1 MKKEAITIALTGNPN
16 SGKTTIFNNLTG
28 TRQHVGNWPGVTV
41 EKKMGTVI
49 HNGHRLQVV
58 DLPGTYSLTAYSI
71 EEIVA
76 RRFLVDSKPDVVVD
90 IVDASNLERN
100 LYLATQLIEMGVKLI
115 LALNMADVAQA
126 RGHEIDAD
134 SLGTLLGVPVVFT
147 IGTKNQGMKELL
159 DKVVEVVEDRDTLSR
174 HIHISYGHELEKEIK
189 KIQDVIWRDP
199 SIGERFSTR
208 WLAVKLLENDAAVQ
222 ERVGSLGEIGKQIL
236 AQAEAS
242 RERLAEFYKDDA
254 EMVLTDQRYGFI
266 GGALKEVLKVS
277 AKSKFDLSRQ
287 VDLVLTNRILGFPV
301 FIFFIWAM
309 FQLTFTVGAYPME
322 WIDAGVSLLG
332 ALVTALLPAG
342 LLQDLLVNGI
352 IAGVGSVIIFLPNIL
367 ILFFCIAVF
376 EDTGYLA
383 RAAFIMDRVM
393 HVIGLHGKAFIPL
406 LMGFGCNVPA
416 IMATRTLESE
426 RDRLLSILINPLIS
440 CSARL
445 PVYILLAGTF
455 FGASAGNVIFSI
467 YALGIALAIAMG
479 KLFSV
484 TLFRGD
490 IAPFVMELP
499 PYRAPTLKSLLI
511 HMWDR
516 SQVFLRK
523 MSGVIL
529 VGSILVW
536 VLGSFPRSPD
546 LHRGQAVERGVTSAT
561 QERVLTVTESQ
572 QPVSPA
578 VTENNLK
585 NSDPDNELARL
596 ESSFLGQLGHLIQPI
611 FAPLGFDWRTSV
623 AVLTGFVAKEIVVST
638 LGVLYAAGAD
648 VNEESEALR
657 RSLRTSGITP
667 LGAYALMAFVLIYI
681 PCLATVAVIRR
692 ETNSWKWTGLSIS
705 YSLVLAW
712 VVSFLIYQG
721 GRIIG
726 TGIAGITSIGLGLGI
741 ELHKVRQT
749 VARQF
754 RWRSESAI
762 RQ

>member
-1 MKKEAITIALTGNPN
+1 VKKEDITIALTGNPN

-41 EKKMGTVI
+41 EKKVGTVI
-49 HNGHRLQVV
+49 HNGHRLRVV

-126 RGHEIDAD
+126 RGHQIDAD

-147 IGTKNQGMKELL
+147 IGTKNQGMKDLL
-159 DKVVEVVEDRDTLSR
+159 DKVLEVVEDRDTVSR

-189 KIQDVIWRDP
+189 KIQDVIWQDP

-208 WLAVKLLENDAAVQ
+208 WLAVKLLENDEAVQ
-222 ERVGSLGEIGKQIL
+222 DRVRSLGEIGDQIL

-242 RERLAEFYKDDA
+242 RERLREFYKDHA

-277 AKSKFDLSRQ
+277 GKIKFDLSRQ
-287 VDLVLTNRILGFPV
+287 VDLILTNRILGFPI

-309 FQLTFTVGAYPME
+309 FQLTFTLGAYPME
-322 WIDAGVSLLG
+322 WIDAGVGWLG
-332 ALVTALLPAG
+332 IVVTALMPEG

-367 ILFFCIAVF
+367 ILFFCIALF

-393 HVIGLHGKAFIPL
+393 HIIGLHGKSFIPL
-406 LMGFGCNVPA
+406 LMGFGCNAPA

-426 RDRLLSILINPLIS
+426 RDRLLSIMINPLIS

-516 SQVFLRK
+516 SQIFLRK

-536 VLGSFPRSPD
+536 VLGSFPRSAD
-546 LHRGQAVERGVTSAT
+546 LHRGQNVERGATSPT
-561 QERVLTVTESQ
+561 QERVISLAESR
-572 QPVSPA
+572 QPMSPA
-578 VTENNLK
+578 AKEDDPQNPELDMEMAQLEN
-585 NSDPDNELARL
+585 
-596 ESSFLGQLGHLIQPI
+596 SFLGRLGRFIQPI

-657 RSLRTSGITP
+657 RSLRASGMTP

-692 ETNSWKWTGLSIS
+692 ETNSWKWTGFSVG
-705 YSLVLAW
+705 YSLALAW

-721 GRIIG
+721 GTIV
-726 TGIAGITSIGLGLGI
+726 GLG
-741 ELHKVRQT
+741 
-749 VARQF
+749 
-754 RWRSESAI
+754 
-762 RQ
+762 